1 MVAVR
6 ELLAR
11 TATATLGR
19 EGDVA
24 GDSEAQ
30 AMTVASAMLALGVVV
45 LSPLMLDLAQ
55 VFEVSESRVGL
66 LITAFTAPPI
76 VLIPVAGVLA
86 DRFGRKPLLVSGL
99 VLFGLSGG
107 GIGLV
112 TSFDAALALRFVQGI
127 GFAAA
132 MPVTITVL
140 GDIYVGSR
148 EATVQGLRTAG
159 NFVSNTVGPV
169 VAAVLIGIAWQY
181 PFAIF
186 LLTLPIALWVWVAL
200 PSTAPETQSSL
211 RGYVRDLLTLIQQP
225 DMALILLSF
234 GLRFVVFYGFLT
246 YVSFLG
252 KQTIGVTT
260 VIVGIVT
267 SVKAIMSILGSTQ
280 AGRLTLRGHTA
291 LVAATAFGLMAVG
304 MILPGLVPTLATLV
318 LGSVLLGI
326 GDGVIAPVQK
336 SLVTNLAPAELRA
349 GAISSSSTVQNAGKA
364 AAPVAM
370 SGILATGGAPAVFV
384 SLGVVGIVGTAL
396 LVIVW
401 WLTQDLDVLV

>member
-1 MVAVR
+1 MVTVR
-6 ELLAR
+6 DALAR
-11 TATATLGR
+11 AAKLTLGA

-30 AMTVASAMLALGVVV
+30 AMTIASAVLALGVVV

-55 VFEVSESRVGL
+55 VFEVPESRIGL
-66 LITAFTAPPI
+66 LITAYTAPPI

-86 DRFGRKPLLVSGL
+86 DRIGRKPLLVSGL
-99 VLFGLSGG
+99 VVFGLTGG
-107 GIGLV
+107 AIGLIE
-112 TSFDAALALRFVQGI
+112 SFEAALALRFLQGI

-132 MPVTITVL
+132 MPLTITVL
-140 GDIYVGSR
+140 GDIYRGGR

-159 NFVSNTVGPV
+159 NFVSNTIGPV
-169 VAAVLIGIAWQY
+169 VAAVLIGVAWQY

-186 LLTLPIALWVWVAL
+186 LLTLPIALWIWVAL
-200 PSTAPETQSSL
+200 PATAPESSSSL
-211 RGYVRDLLTLIQQP
+211 RGYVRDLLTLVRRP
-225 DMALILLSF
+225 DMGFILLSF

-260 VIVGIVT
+260 VVVGLVT
-267 SVKAIMSILGSTQ
+267 SVKAVASIVGSTQ

-291 LVAATAFGLMAVG
+291 LVAATAFGLMAIG
-304 MILPGLVPTLATLV
+304 MLLAGLVPSLATLV
-318 LGSVLLGI
+318 VGSILLGI

-364 AAPVAM
+364 VAPVAM
-370 SGILATGGAPAVFV
+370 SGVLATGGPPAVFV
-384 SLGVVGIVGTAL
+384 ALGVIGVVGAVL
-396 LVIVW
+396 LVTVW
-401 WLTQDLDVLV
+401 RFTRDVDVLV